1 MHRCCC
7 CCCCEGHARRLLWP
21 SRRRPGWRQLRQPR
35 ALSLFGLGAPS
46 QVQMARRSSFAPEP
60 ISAPHTAVACR
71 TPPRRIS
78 GKGNRNRNRNR
89 YRSRSVWRPS
99 GPVHKGKVIHRTCSI
114 ACWVRAS
121 ALLLPLD
128 ALLWQSL
135 LGSRPWIC
143 CLPPSLPSSRS
154 EPDSTTLFAALMAA
168 CFASSHSSSTLLA
181 ACEPSSPR

>member
-35 ALSLFGLGAPS
+35 ALSLFGLGAPR
-46 QVQMARRSSFAPEP
+46 QVQMARRSSFASEP

-89 YRSRSVWRPS
+89 YRYRSRSVWRPS
-99 GPVHKGKVIHRTCSI
+99 GPVHKGKVIPSNLLHRPLG
-114 ACWVRAS
+114 ARVGPVV
-121 ALLLPLD
+121 ALRRPALAVSPWFATVDLLP
-128 ALLWQSL
+128 A
-135 LGSRPWIC
+135 P
-143 CLPPSLPSSRS
+143 LPSKF
-154 EPDSTTLFAALMAA
+154 PV
-168 CFASSHSSSTLLA
+168 
-181 ACEPSSPR
+181 